1 MAGKIL
7 AVSAAVAALA
17 TIRPEVHAAGAVST
31 PWVSLSDFKQIAA
44 LISVGALGAGG
55 TIDAKLEQ
63 ATDETG
69 ANAKDLDGAAITQLT
84 QAGDDDSDKQ
94 VILECYDED
103 LDLKGKFTHVRLTV
117 DVGTASCG
125 FGATILGMDPRYAPA
140 SDHNPASVAEI
151 VTVGS
156 GS

>member
-1 MAGKIL
+1 MAGKVL
-7 AVSAAVAALA
+7 AISAAVAALA

-31 PWVSLSDFKQIAA
+31 PWVSLTDFKQIAA
-44 LISVGALGAGG
+44 LISVGALGANG

-63 ATDETG
+63 ATDG
-69 ANAKDLDGAAITQLT
+69 AGAGQKDLDGAAITQLT

-94 VILECYDED
+94 VMIECHGED

-117 DVGTASCG
+117 DVGTAACG
-125 FGATILGMDPRYAPA
+125 FGATIIGMDPRYAPA
-140 SDHNPASVAEI
+140 SKHNPDSVAEI

-156 GS
+156 DA